1 MNVPTGIA
9 RQVVDSMKATPFVL
23 AILLVNTIA
32 LMSFV
37 YSMHEISKAADR
49 RDGLLKMCMDR

>member
-1 MNVPTGIA
+1 
-9 RQVVDSMKATPFVL
+9 MKATPFVL

-32 LMSFV
+32 LMGFA
-37 YSMHEISKAADR
+37 YGMHEISKAADR

>member
-1 MNVPTGIA
+1 MNVPTDIA

-32 LMSFV
+32 LMGFA
-37 YSMHEISKAADR
+37 YGMHEISKAADR